1 MLPSF
6 DLRSNIPKFS
16 HRFYKGPVNVTKL
29 CDDNTLT
36 FISNLKPRKNTSR
49 KEQFIIC
56 SEVFRL

>member
-6 DLRSNIPKFS
+6 DLRSKIPKFS
-16 HRFYKGPVNVTKL
+16 HIFYKGRVNVTKL

-49 KEQFIIC
+49 KEQFIIW
-56 SEVFRL
+56 